1 MPAFARMLRPPG
13 PALLAAI
20 AAANVALWLAARPD
34 GEPTGRFA
42 GELCGVEAVLLLS
55 CALVLATVLPAIER
69 LFDGLDRV
77 AVWHRRCAV
86 AGVALLAGHLAF
98 VTSPPDPRASSLGV
112 GLGDVAL
119 AGLLVLSVW
128 ALAPRLRAARWPGPL
143 QRLARASYE
152 CWLTAHRLTGLFVGI
167 AVIHGTIV
175 DPVLHRSALLRIEFA
190 AIGVAGMAAYA
201 YRELIAR
208 RVVPIYDY
216 EVADVRRLN
225 ETTLDVA
232 LEPVGAKLAFAP
244 GQFIFLAFGG
254 AGGWQRH
261 PFSVSSAPPDRRL
274 GVTIKAV
281 GDYTR
286 ELFEQL
292 RPGVPAR
299 LAGPFGAFDYR
310 RGGRRQVWIAGGI
323 GITPFLSW
331 IRSLGGDFD
340 REVDFFY
347 TVDHP
352 GEAIHTDE
360 IRAAAYA
367 HPLLRAHLVS
377 SDTDGRLRAD
387 DVMRAVGG
395 DRAPWVYM
403 CGPPPMTRAL
413 AKDFRDLGVPADRV
427 RWEDFGVR

>member
-1 MPAFARMLRPPG
+1 MPAPPRVFRPPG

-20 AAANVALWLAARPD
+20 AVANVALWLAARPV

-42 GELCGVEAVLLLS
+42 GELFGVEAVLLLS
-55 CALVLATVLPAIER
+55 CALVLATLLPAVER
-69 LFDGLDRV
+69 AFDRLDRA
-77 AVWHRRCAV
+77 AVWHRRCAI
-86 AGVALLAGHLAF
+86 AGVSLLAGHLAL
-98 VTSPPDPRASSLGV
+98 VTSPPDPRATSLGN
-112 GLGDVAL
+112 GLGVVAL
-119 AGLLVLSVW
+119 AGLLVLSLW

-152 CWLTAHRLTGLFVGI
+152 RWLTAHRLTGLFVGV
-167 AVIHGTIV
+167 AVIHATIV

-190 AIGVAGMAAYA
+190 ALGVAGMTAYV

-225 ETTLDVA
+225 ETTLDVG
-232 LEPVGAKLAFAP
+232 LDPVGVKLAFAP
-244 GQFIFLAFGG
+244 GQFIFVAFGG

-261 PFSVSSAPPDRRL
+261 PFSVSSAPSDRRL
-274 GVTIKAV
+274 DVTIKAV

-310 RGGRRQVWIAGGI
+310 RGGRDQVWIAGGI

-331 IRSLGGDFD
+331 IRSLDGDFD

-347 TVDHP
+347 TVAHP

-360 IRAAAYA
+360 IRAAADA
-367 HPLLRAHLVS
+367 HPSLRPHVLS
-377 SDTDGRLRAD
+377 SDTDGRLRAE
-387 DVMRAVGG
+387 DVLRG
-395 DRAPWVYM
+395 DRAPWIYM

-413 AKDFRDLGVPADRV
+413 AKGFRHLGVPPDRV

>member
-1 MPAFARMLRPPG
+1 MPAPPRVFRPPG

-20 AAANVALWLAARPD
+20 AVANVALWLAARPD
-34 GEPTGRFA
+34 GESTGRFA
-42 GELCGVEAVLLLS
+42 GELFGVEAVLLLS
-55 CALVLATVLPAIER
+55 CALVLATLLPAVER
-69 LFDGLDRV
+69 AFDGLDRV

-86 AGVALLAGHLAF
+86 AGVSLLAGHLAL
-98 VTSPPDPRASSLGV
+98 VTSPPDSRATSLGN
-112 GLGDVAL
+112 GLGVVAL
-119 AGLLVLSVW
+119 AGLLVLSLW

-167 AVIHGTIV
+167 AVIHATIV

-190 AIGVAGMAAYA
+190 AIGVAGMAAYV

-208 RVVPIYDY
+208 RIVPIHDY
-216 EVADVRRLN
+216 EEVADVRRLN
-225 ETTLDVA
+225 ETTLDVG
-232 LEPVGAKLAFAP
+232 LDPVGAKLAFAP
-244 GQFIFLAFGG
+244 GQFIFVAFGG

-261 PFSVSSAPPDRRL
+261 PFSVSSAPSDRLL

-310 RGGRRQVWIAGGI
+310 RGGRDQVWIAGGI

-331 IRSLGGDFD
+331 IRSLDGDFD

-347 TVDHP
+347 TVAHP

-360 IRAAAYA
+360 IRAAADA
-367 HPLLRAHLVS
+367 HPSLRPHVLS
-377 SDTDGRLRAD
+377 SDTDGRLRAE
-387 DVMRAVGG
+387 DVLRG
-395 DRAPWVYM
+395 DRAPWIYM

-413 AKDFRDLGVPADRV
+413 AKGFRHLGVPADRV